1 MSNQPWGSY
10 DPNAQGNG
18 QQPAQDPYQNPQDP
32 YQSQHSAD
40 PSSQPASNADS
51 YGQQGYDAQQYG
63 QSGYG
68 QQGYDAQ
75 QYGQQGYDAQQYGQ
89 QGAYGQPSPYDSQ
102 QQYGQPQSSPYGQ
115 PPAPYQPAPYGQ
127 SGYGQDLYGQNPYA
141 AFTGPGAGR
150 PRPSVD
156 FVTAIKLFFKN
167 YAVFSGRASRSEY
180 WWVSL
185 FLGLVYIVW
194 GILFGIAGGFALA
207 MSSTDPY
214 GTTTS
219 STASNGLGAGF
230 IFLMILGI
238 LMWLAVI
245 VPSLAITWRRF
256 HDTDKSGAFY
266 FLSLIPYVGGIIVI
280 VLLALAPVP
289 TAWQRWDNGQLPVES

>member
-40 PSSQPASNADS
+40 PSSQPAPNADP
-51 YGQQGYDAQQYG
+51 YGQQGYDAPQG
-63 QSGYG
+63 QPGYG

-89 QGAYGQPSPYDSQ
+89 QGAYGQPGPYDSQ
-102 QQYGQPQSSPYGQ
+102 QQYGQPQNAPYGQ

>member
-51 YGQQGYDAQQYG
+51 YGQQGYDT
-63 QSGYG
+63 
-68 QQGYDAQ
+68 Q
-75 QYGQQGYDAQQYGQ
+75 QYGQQGYDPQQGQPGYGQ

>member
-1 MSNQPWGSY
+1 MGSNPRRIRTRTRRIPTRVSTA
-10 DPNAQGNG
+10 PTR
-18 QQPAQDPYQNPQDP
+18 PPK
-32 YQSQHSAD
+32 
-40 PSSQPASNADS
+40 PASNADS

-68 QQGYDAQ
+68 QQGYDP
-75 QYGQQGYDAQQYGQ
+75 QQGQPGYGQ

-127 SGYGQDLYGQNPYA
+127 SGYGQNPYA